1 VIGATV
7 KRVGKMLPF
16 YWVEYSNSVVVLV
29 WYNVLT
35 SNLTLIGIIKQGQQI
50 KINTPLLSQNSP
62 GSLNNLTN
70 NSVPNV
76 NANNSKSNTK
86 TVGNVDFTS
95 KSISSTPS
103 GIPLVTVPTA
113 ATTINTINQLHSV
126 LVEDIGTNINQQFA
140 TNSPS
145 LAQTTS
151 STTYGA

>member
-1 VIGATV
+1 
-7 KRVGKMLPF
+7 
-16 YWVEYSNSVVVLV
+16 
-29 WYNVLT
+29 
-35 SNLTLIGIIKQGQQI
+35 
-50 KINTPLLSQNSP
+50 
-62 GSLNNLTN
+62 
-70 NSVPNV
+70 VPNV
-76 NANNSKSNTK
+76 NANNYKSNTK